1 LRPLAAFA
9 FAAALLALGAPAGA
23 IPIFA
28 QRYGLTCE
36 ACHTV
41 LPELNAF
48 GNAFRDRGYRLP
60 PGVPRHG
67 TTVVGLRYNVEWQ
80 SDPAPGSRRFTP
92 SSSLLADQDI
102 GAVNAFLHYGLGVD
116 GSPSKPFL
124 GFLSYYG
131 VQLRT
136 LFRLGL
142 FELPLPHSP
151 VQRLDDL
158 TTYGYEGTTVGQND
172 LALDAPRLSL
182 EMEHTFGRT
191 SLATSL
197 AFGEFKGAAYGGAPV
212 DDGTRTVAAAPEL
225 GLFASEPLAGNVTLN
240 AQLVEGVRSI
250 ALPGRLPFRDAY
262 DRFGLGLSL
271 AFVRDTLQLDLQQW
285 LGRDGDAD
293 GSDDPLD
300 SSGGYAR
307 LKYFV
312 TPHLYLA
319 TRYDAQAAPFA
330 TRDMVFYVGT
340 FVTKHARIVLQQT
353 NNLLGGKPS
362 YGGEFIIA
370 VPWPAHE

>member
-1 LRPLAAFA
+1 MRALFAAGLLL
-9 FAAALLALGAPAGA
+9 AALLAMRAPANA

-28 QRYGLTCE
+28 QRYALSCE

-60 PGVPRHG
+60 GVPRHG
-67 TTVVGLRYNVEWQ
+67 TTVVALRYNLEWQ

-92 SSSLLADQDI
+92 SSSLLADEDI
-102 GAVNAFLHYGLGVD
+102 GAINAFLHYGLGVD

-124 GFLSYYG
+124 GFLSYYAER
-131 VQLRT
+131 LRT

-142 FELPLPHSP
+142 YELPLPHSP
-151 VQRLDDL
+151 VQRLDDV

-172 LALDAPRLSL
+172 LALNAPRLGL
-182 EMEHTFGRT
+182 ETERTFGATR
-191 SLATSL
+191 LAASL

-225 GLFASEPLAGNVTLN
+225 GLFASGPLVPWLTLN
-240 AQLVEGVRSI
+240 AQALEGVRSI
-250 ALPGRLPFRDAY
+250 ALPGRLPFHDAY
-262 DRFGLGLSL
+262 TRLGLGFGT
-271 AFVRDTLQLDLQQW
+271 AFFRQMLQLDAQQW

-293 GSDDPLD
+293 GSGDPLN
-300 SSGGYAR
+300 SSGGYVR
-307 LKYFV
+307 LKYFATSHFYV
-312 TPHLYLA
+312 A

-330 TRDMVFYVGT
+330 TRDVVFYVGT

-362 YGGEFIIA
+362 YSGEFIVG
-370 VPWPAHE
+370 VPWPLRE